1 MEKKQFSNP
10 LGNQVMS
17 LPSMVDEQVD
27 YCFSDEVQQNI
38 MTMAEA
44 FDVRKIY
51 ITGCGD
57 SIAAAGAVAPV
68 VHRLAGV
75 FQCEMVEPMEFTR
88 FMMAGD
94 IGIGEPN
101 SPLVIGISAGGST
114 SRVVE
119 AMRKA
124 NEMGAFTIALTNNGE
139 SAVAKEAK
147 RSFVLNTP
155 KMQDDF
161 PGLRSYFASM
171 IGLIAIACRMGR
183 VRNVLP
189 PNSEKRL
196 AESLKAYVHRYAEA
210 LDSMDSEMFQL
221 AGTWKD
227 FERFDFIGDDKELY
241 SALFSM
247 EKFIECNGILAN
259 YDDSENW
266 CHVGYHIA
274 DPESI
279 GTVFFGD
286 VHSADYGR
294 LQETIRAAAAIRRP
308 VLVFTN
314 GDQKDFPE
322 EVKVVQVPGT
332 EPGNEWMQPLM
343 DYAPA
348 ALLAGYCCTLA
359 GRKFFNE
366 YDPIAKEYNG
376 SGKYFADGIRTMKT
390 SKIEIFI

>member
-1 MEKKQFSNP
+1 MEKKRYANP
-10 LGNQVMS
+10 LGSQVLS

-27 YCFSDEVQQNI
+27 YCFSDEVQQSI

-57 SIAAAGAVAPV
+57 SIAAAGAMAPV

-88 FMMAGD
+88 FMPASD

-139 SAVAKEAK
+139 SPVAKEAK

-171 IGLIAIACRMGR
+171 VGLIAIACRLGR

-189 PNSEKRL
+189 PGSDRVL
-196 AESLKAYVHRYAEA
+196 AESVKAYVHRYAGVLEE
-210 LDSMDSEMFQL
+210 LDNRMFEL

-227 FERFDFIGDDKELY
+227 LERFDFIGDGKELY
-241 SALFSM
+241 SALFAM
-247 EKFIECNGILAN
+247 EKFIECNGVMAN
-259 YDDSENW
+259 YDDAENW

-279 GTVFFGD
+279 GTVFFAD
-286 VHSADYGR
+286 ALSAD
-294 LQETIRAAAAIRRP
+294 
-308 VLVFTN
+308 
-314 GDQKDFPE
+314 
-322 EVKVVQVPGT
+322 
-332 EPGNEWMQPLM
+332 
-343 DYAPA
+343 
-348 ALLAGYCCTLA
+348 
-359 GRKFFNE
+359 
-366 YDPIAKEYNG
+366 
-376 SGKYFADGIRTMKT
+376 
-390 SKIEIFI
+390 

>member
-1 MEKKQFSNP
+1 MEKRNFSNP

-17 LPSMVDEQVD
+17 LPSMADEQID
-27 YCFSDEVQQNI
+27 YCFSDEVQQSI
-38 MTMAEA
+38 MSMAEA
-44 FDVRKIY
+44 FDIRKIY

-57 SIAAAGAVAPV
+57 SIAAAGAMAPIV
-68 VHRLAGV
+68 YRLSGV
-75 FQCEMVEPMEFTR
+75 FGCEMVEPMEFTR

-101 SPLVIGISAGGST
+101 SPLVIGISAGGSS

-124 NEMGAFTIALTNNGE
+124 NEMGAFTIALTNKKD
-139 SAVAKEAK
+139 SPVAREAR

-189 PNSEKRL
+189 PDAERKL
-196 AESLKAYVHRYAEA
+196 ADELKAYVHRYDGALEEMDAAMFRLAE
-210 LDSMDSEMFQL
+210 
-221 AGTWKD
+221 TWKD
-227 FERFDFIGDDKELY
+227 FERFDFIGDGRELY
-241 SALFSM
+241 SSLFAM
-247 EKFIECNGILAN
+247 EKFVECTGVMAN

-266 CHVGYHIA
+266 CHVGYHISG
-274 DPESI
+274 PETI
-279 GTVFFGD
+279 GTVFL
-286 VHSADYGR
+286 ADAFSVGYGR
-294 LQETIRAAAAIRRP
+294 LQETVRAALAIKRP
-308 VLVFTN
+308 VLVITN
-314 GDQKDFPE
+314 GNESDFPE
-322 EVKVVQVPGT
+322 EAHVVRIPETGK
-332 EPGNEWMQPLM
+332 GSEWMQPLM

-366 YDPIAKEYNG
+366 YDPVEKAYNG
-376 SGKYFADGIRTMKT
+376 SGKYFAEGIRTMKN
-390 SKIEIFI
+390 SEIRIFI

>member
-1 MEKKQFSNP
+1 MEKKNYSNP
-10 LGNQVMS
+10 LGNQVLS

-27 YCFSDEVQQNI
+27 YCFSDEVQQSI
-38 MTMAEA
+38 MSMSEA

-57 SIAAAGAVAPV
+57 SIAAAGAMAPV
-68 VHRLAGV
+68 VHRLSGV
-75 FQCEMVEPMEFTR
+75 FGCEMVEPMDFTR
-88 FMMAGD
+88 FMLAKD

-101 SPLVIGISAGGST
+101 SPLVIGISAGGSS

-119 AMRKA
+119 VMRKA

-139 SAVAKEAK
+139 SPVAKEAK

-171 IGLIAIACRMGR
+171 VGLIAIACRMGR

-189 PNSEKRL
+189 PDSEKRL
-196 AESLKAYVHRYAEA
+196 AEALKAYIHQYAGILEG
-210 LDSMDSEMFQL
+210 MDTDMFEL
-221 AGTWKD
+221 AKSWKS
-227 FERFDFIGDDKELY
+227 FERIDFIGDDKELY
-241 SALFSM
+241 SALFAM
-247 EKFIECNGILAN
+247 EKFLECTGVMAN

-279 GTVFFGD
+279 GTVFF
-286 VHSADYGR
+286 ADATAASYGR
-294 LQETIRAAAAIRRP
+294 IQETVSAAAAIRRP
-308 VLVFTN
+308 VLVITN
-314 GDQKDFPE
+314 GEKGDFPE
-322 EVKVVQVPGT
+322 GARVVQVPRA
-332 EPGNEWMQPLM
+332 EAGNEWMQTLM

-376 SGKYFADGIRTMKT
+376 EGKYFAEGIRTMKN
-390 SKIEIFI
+390 SEIKIFI

>member
-1 MEKKQFSNP
+1 MDKKQYSNP
-10 LGNQVMS
+10 LGSQVLS

-27 YCFSDEVQQNI
+27 YCFSDKVQQNI

-57 SIAAAGAVAPV
+57 SIAAAGAMAPII
-68 VHRLAGV
+68 HKMAGV
-75 FQCEMVEPMEFTR
+75 FQCQMVEPMDFTR
-88 FMMAGD
+88 FMPAGD

-155 KMQDDF
+155 KMQNDF

-171 IGLIAIACRMGR
+171 VGLLAIACRLGR

-189 PNSEKRL
+189 PGAEKVL
-196 AESLKAYVHRYAEA
+196 ADSLKEYVHAYAGV
-210 LDSMDSEMFQL
+210 MDDMDTDMFEL
-221 AGTWKD
+221 ARTWKD

-241 SALFSM
+241 SALFAM
-247 EKFIECNGILAN
+247 EKFIECTGILAN

-274 DPESI
+274 APETI
-279 GTVFFGD
+279 GTIFFAD
-286 VHSADYGR
+286 ACSADYGR
-294 LQETIRAAAAIRRP
+294 LQETVRAALAIKRP
-308 VLVFTN
+308 VLVITN
-314 GDQKDFPE
+314 GDKKDFPE
-322 EVKVVQVPGT
+322 EARVVRIPAAK
-332 EPGNEWMQPLM
+332 PGNEWMQPMM

-366 YDPIAKEYNG
+366 YDPIAGEYNG
-376 SGKYFADGIRTMKT
+376 SGKYFAEGIRTMKN
-390 SKIEIFI
+390 SEIKIFI

>member
-1 MEKKQFSNP
+1 MEKKRYANP
-10 LGNQVMS
+10 LGSQVLS

-27 YCFSDEVQQNI
+27 YCFSDEVQQSI

-57 SIAAAGAVAPV
+57 SIAAAGAMAPV

-75 FQCEMVEPMEFTR
+75 FQCEMVEPIEFTR
-88 FMMAGD
+88 FMPASD

-139 SAVAKEAK
+139 SPVAKEAK

-171 IGLIAIACRMGR
+171 VGLIAIACRLGR

-189 PNSEKRL
+189 PGSDRVL
-196 AESLKAYVHRYAEA
+196 AESVKAYVHRYAGVLEE
-210 LDSMDSEMFQL
+210 LDNRMFEL

-227 FERFDFIGDDKELY
+227 LERFDFIGDGKELY
-241 SALFSM
+241 SALFAM
-247 EKFIECNGILAN
+247 EKFIECNGVMAN
-259 YDDSENW
+259 YDDAENW

-279 GTVFFGD
+279 GTVFFAD
-286 VHSADYGR
+286 ALSADYGR
-294 LQETIRAAAAIRRP
+294 LQETVRAAAAIKRP
-308 VLVFTN
+308 VLVITN
-314 GDQKDFPE
+314 GEKKDFPE
-322 EVKVVQVPGT
+322 EVQVVRIPGT
-332 EPGNEWMQPLM
+332 EPGNEWMQPMM

-376 SGKYFADGIRTMKT
+376 SGAYFAEGVRTMKN
-390 SKIEIFI
+390 SKIEIFV